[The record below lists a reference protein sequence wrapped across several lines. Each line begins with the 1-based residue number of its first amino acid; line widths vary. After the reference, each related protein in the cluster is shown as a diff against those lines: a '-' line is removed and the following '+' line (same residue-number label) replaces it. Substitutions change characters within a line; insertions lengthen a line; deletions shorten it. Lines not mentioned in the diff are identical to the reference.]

1 MAAAESFVAT
11 DAAELTEA
19 LRSMGLLAAE
29 AVARFTPL
37 SGGVSSEI
45 WRVDLPS
52 GPICVKRALAKLRTE
67 RDWFAP
73 IARWRYEY
81 EWLAV
86 AAGIVPQAVPRLLG
100 ADPARGLFAMAYLDP
115 QQFGV
120 WKAAL
125 RNGCAEPQI
134 ATAVGR
140 NLAAIHTATARRTDV
155 ASRFRSD
162 EIFYAIRLDPY
173 LGEVGRR
180 HPDLAAATAE
190 LVATTAAT
198 HLALVHGDVSPKNI
212 LVGPDG
218 PVFLDAEC
226 AWYGDPAFDLAFCLN
241 HLLLKCVW
249 RPVAAAEFLRCF
261 DVLRDAYLA
270 GVRWEVPEA
279 LEARAAR
286 LLPGLLL
293 ARIDGKSPV
302 EYITAEAE
310 KERIR
315 RLARFLV
322 LSSPLRLGD
331 IRAAWTRAWRFEG
344 HLP

>member
-1 MAAAESFVAT
+1 MAATEPLVVA

-19 LRSMGLLAAE
+19 LRRMGLLAAE

-37 SGGVSSEI
+37 LGGVSSEI

-86 AAGIVPQAVPRLLG
+86 AGGIVPQAVPRLLG
-100 ADPARGLFAMAYLDP
+100 ADPTRGLFAMAYLDP
-115 QQFGV
+115 QRFVV

-125 RNGCAEPQI
+125 RGGCAEPPF
-134 ATAVGR
+134 AAAVGR
-140 NLAAIHTATARRTDV
+140 NLAAIHTATARRTDI

-180 HPDLAAATAE
+180 HPDLTAAMAE
-190 LVATTAAT
+190 LVAKTAAT
-198 HLALVHGDVSPKNI
+198 RLALVHGDVSPKNI
-212 LVGPDG
+212 LVGPHG

-249 RPVAAAEFLRCF
+249 TPAAAADFLRCF
-261 DVLRDAYLA
+261 EALRDAYLTR
-270 GVRWEVPEA
+270 VRWEAPEA

-315 RLARFLV
+315 RLARFLIQ
-322 LSSPLRLGD
+322 SPPSRLGD
-331 IRAAWTRAWRFEG
+331 IRAAWARA
-344 HLP
+344 

>member
-1 MAAAESFVAT
+1 VIT
-11 DAAELTEA
+11 DAEELTEA
-19 LRSMGLLAAE
+19 LRGMGLLATD
-29 AVARFTPL
+29 AVAHFTAL
-37 SGGVSSEI
+37 SGGVSSEL

-100 ADPARGLFAMAYLDP
+100 ADPGRGLFAMAYFDP

-125 RNGCAEPQI
+125 RNGYAEPQF
-134 ATAVGR
+134 AAAVGR
-140 NLAAIHTATARRTDV
+140 NLAAVHAATARRTDI

-162 EIFYAIRLDPY
+162 EIFHAIRLDPY

-190 LVATTAAT
+190 LVAKTAAT
-198 HLALVHGDVSPKNI
+198 RLALVHGDVSPKNI

-249 RPVAAAEFLRCF
+249 RPAAAAEFLRSF
-261 DVLRDAYLA
+261 DALRDTYLT
-270 GVRWEVPEA
+270 GVKWEGREA
-279 LEARAAR
+279 LEARASR

-315 RLARFLV
+315 RVARL
-322 LSSPLRLGD
+322 LIQSPSSRLGD
-331 IRAAWTRAWRFEG
+331 IRAAWTRGMAR
-344 HLP
+344 

>member
-1 MAAAESFVAT
+1 VVT
-11 DAAELTEA
+11 DAAELDGA
-19 LRSMGLLAAE
+19 LRSMGLLATE
-29 AVARFTPL
+29 EVVRITPL

-81 EWLAV
+81 EWLTV

-100 ADPARGLFAMAYLDP
+100 ADPKRGLFAMAYLDP
-115 QQFGV
+115 RRFGL

-125 RNGCAEPQI
+125 RDGCANPQF
-134 ATAVGR
+134 AAAVGC
-140 NLAAIHTATARRTDV
+140 NLAAIHAATAMRTDV

-162 EIFYAIRLDPY
+162 EIFEAIRLDPY

-180 HPDLAAATAE
+180 HPDLAAATTE
-190 LVATTAAT
+190 LAAQTAAT
-198 HLALVHGDVSPKNI
+198 HLALVHGDISPKNI

-218 PVFLDAEC
+218 PVFVDAEC

-249 RPVAAAEFLRCF
+249 TPVAAAGFLGCF
-261 DVLRDAYLA
+261 DALRDAYLT
-270 GVRWEVPEA
+270 GVRWEAPEA
-279 LEARAAR
+279 LELRAAR

-302 EYITAEAE
+302 EYITAEEE
-310 KERIR
+310 KQRIR
-315 RLARFLV
+315 RLARL
-322 LSSPLRLGD
+322 LIQSPPSRLGD
-331 IRAAWTRAWRFEG
+331 IRASWTRAWRIEG

>member
-1 MAAAESFVAT
+1 VVT
-11 DAAELTEA
+11 DASELTEA
-19 LRSMGLLAAE
+19 LRSMGLLAAD

-45 WRVDLPS
+45 WLVDVPS

-73 IARWRYEY
+73 IGRWRYEY
-81 EWLAV
+81 EWLSV

-100 ADPARGLFAMAYLDP
+100 ADPGRGLFAMAYLDP
-115 QQFGV
+115 QSFSV

-125 RNGCAEPQI
+125 RNGSTKSQFA
-134 ATAVGR
+134 AAVGHR
-140 NLAAIHTATARRTDV
+140 LAAIHAATAGRTDI

-162 EIFYAIRLDPY
+162 EIFRAIRLDPY

-190 LVATTAAT
+190 LVSKTAAT
-198 HLALVHGDVSPKNI
+198 RLALVHGDVSPKNI
-212 LVGPDG
+212 LVGPNG

-226 AWYGDPAFDLAFCLN
+226 AWFGDPAFDLAFCLN

-249 RPVAAAEFLRCF
+249 KPAAAAGFLCCF
-261 DVLRDAYLA
+261 DALRDAYLA
-270 GVRWEVPEA
+270 GVRWEPPEA
-279 LEARAAR
+279 LEARASR

-293 ARIDGKSPV
+293 ARVDGKSPV

-310 KERIR
+310 KEQIR
-315 RLARFLV
+315 RLARLMIQ
-322 LSSPLRLGD
+322 SPPSRLGD
-331 IRAAWTRAWRFEG
+331 IRAAWTRAWRIEG